1 MPLHVG
7 MRCVP
12 LLGRVRMRRAP
23 LLAILSLGWLAACE
37 RAGAQL
43 PSEPPAP
50 TLEADRLVPEVIETD
65 KARVEHPPPL
75 PPGAAWFHRLTRS
88 EQRDVEWVCRSERN
102 DGCWGPHGL
111 RELDPPEMARYDAV
125 RPLLGRDFE
134 RHCTQELGPR
144 RGCNTPLVVAF
155 EGEAIAFRSDARAFA
170 FRGEPVVTDWPTAKT
185 PWLALDRNGDG
196 VIAGG
201 DELFGDGVPGAR
213 NGYDALAQLDAN
225 RDGVI
230 DANDPAF
237 ASLVLWA
244 DRDGDRRGEP
254 DELTPLADLVVA
266 IPLAHARDVRC
277 TARGDCEGERG
288 ALLRRDGARGAVV
301 DVYLPER

>member
-1 MPLHVG
+1 MRVHVLLPMLFPL
-7 MRCVP
+7 
-12 LLGRVRMRRAP
+12 
-23 LLAILSLGWLAACE
+23 SLAACE
-37 RAGAQL
+37 RAGQEA

-50 TLEADRLVPEVIETD
+50 TLEAEPLVPEVLEAD
-65 KARVEHPPPL
+65 KSRVEHPPPP
-75 PPGAAWFHRLTRS
+75 PPGAAWFHRLS
-88 EQRDVEWVCRSERN
+88 GHDQHEVEWVCRSERS
-102 DGCWGPHGL
+102 DPCWGPHGL
-111 RELDPPEMARYDAV
+111 REFDPPEMARYDAV
-125 RPLLGRDFE
+125 KPLLGRDFE

-155 EGEAIAFRSDARAFA
+155 DGEAIAFRSDARAFA
-170 FRGEPVVTDWPTAKT
+170 FRGEPVVSDWPTAKT
-185 PWLALDRNGDG
+185 PWLALDRDGDG
-196 VIAGG
+196 VISGG
-201 DELFGDGVPGAR
+201 NELFGDGVPGAR

-225 RDGVI
+225 GDGVI

-244 DRDGDRRGEP
+244 DRDGDRRGEA

-266 IPLAHARDVRC
+266 IPLAHARDVHC

-288 ALLRRDGARGAVV
+288 ALVRRDGARGAVV

>member
-1 MPLHVG
+1 
-7 MRCVP
+7 MRVH
-12 LLGRVRMRRAP
+12 LL
-23 LLAILSLGWLAACE
+23 LSLLIAAACE
-37 RAGAQL
+37 RAGQ
-43 PSEPPAP
+43 EPPTEAPLP
-50 TLEADRLVPEVIETD
+50 TLEAEPLVPEVIE
-65 KARVEHPPPL
+65 AQRSRVEHPPPL
-75 PPGAAWFHRLTRS
+75 PPGAAWFHRLTAR
-88 EQRDVEWVCRSERN
+88 EQQGVEWVCRAERN
-102 DGCWGPHGL
+102 DPCWGPHGRGL
-111 RELDPPEMARYDAV
+111 RVTTAEEDARYDAV
-125 RPLLGRDFE
+125 APLLGRDFE

-155 EGEAIAFRSDARAFA
+155 DGEAIAFRQDARAFA
-170 FRGEPVVTDWPTAKT
+170 FRGEPVISDWPTAKT
-185 PWLALDRNGDG
+185 PWLALDRDGDG
-196 VIAGG
+196 MITRG

-213 NGYDALAQLDAN
+213 NGYEALAQLDAN
-225 RDGVI
+225 GDGII

-277 TARGDCEGERG
+277 TARGNCEGERG
-288 ALLRRDGARGAVV
+288 ALVRRDGARGAVV